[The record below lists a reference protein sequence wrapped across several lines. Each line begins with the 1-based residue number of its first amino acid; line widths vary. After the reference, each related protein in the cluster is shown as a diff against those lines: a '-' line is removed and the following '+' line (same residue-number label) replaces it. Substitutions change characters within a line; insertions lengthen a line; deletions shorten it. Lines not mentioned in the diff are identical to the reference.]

1 MNQARCREAGSK
13 HEGINEGTF
22 NDTVNY
28 SAFSDW
34 TSPVCD
40 GSHRLG
46 MKHTVKSRPLKII
59 MKSVIEKNEVMSR
72 LGRLKD
78 AVAEFKKISITDD
91 YTREEREEIKRWI
104 MLAKEKNIKEETG
117 YTWKVRGTP
126 KEGLRLA
133 LIKH

>member
-1 MNQARCREAGSK
+1 
-13 HEGINEGTF
+13 
-22 NDTVNY
+22 
-28 SAFSDW
+28 
-34 TSPVCD
+34 
-40 GSHRLG
+40 
-46 MKHTVKSRPLKII
+46 

-117 YTWKVRGTP
+117 YTWKV
-126 KEGLRLA
+126 
-133 LIKH
+133 